1 MKINQISIS
10 GRIEINE
17 EINPETEYSLYLDRI
32 QNDQGKQV
40 RYLKDETEVITYK
53 LVNLGQAILKA
64 GDKIIIGKPK
74 KNSKSQLLRAKI
86 RELWEL
92 SHSGRIS
99 EEAFYEEVMNKFLDE
114 IGEQIDNYKF

>member
-1 MKINQISIS
+1 MKINQISIA

-64 GDKIIIGKPK
+64 GDKVIIGKPK

-86 RELWEL
+86 RQLWEL

-99 EEAFYEEVMNKFLDE
+99 EEAFYEDCMNKFLDE
-114 IGEQIDNYKF
+114 IGEQIDNYKY